1 MDDYIRVIDFS
12 AYSLGTENIAEADLE
27 ALTQELMHSFT
38 TSGFA
43 YLKNTGITQ
52 QEIQNPRLFVASEKW
67 SFDYAG
73 YSSLSNLIFN
83 AFFCRPSY
91 NQPPERVCTRQAK
104 VDEMFDVND
113 RFYDLPVEIKE
124 KYARAEDTSRER
136 HGWACIERESCRAG
150 HLFEHVR
157 AHQARRTCLQR
168 DLYRIHH
175 GVFRIAR
182 GTSPTARRIRP
193 DGRRLE
199 GDPIRG
205 RVGTEG
211 FPRTI
216 VDWNSLSGLSGVDRP
231 GDLKEYFGIKIP
243 ITDDE
248 SWPFEVPEFEE
259 TCLNFYAAC
268 KTLTFRMLELIARGL
283 GIEVAGFLDM
293 FKHMGTGPN
302 GTNLRSLRYPPVPDV
317 VKKNQ
322 LRCAEH
328 TDLGCITLLFQDKPG
343 LEVSTGEDFV
353 SAPPI
358 PGTVVVNI
366 GDMLQRWTADKLV
379 STIHRVMIPETAE
392 GRGEGRRSIAFFA
405 HADSDVQLK
414 CLDGS
419 DKYEPMIARDYVKQ
433 KLNTTYL

>member
-52 QEIQNPRLFVASEKW
+52 QE
-67 SFDYAG
+67 
-73 YSSLSNLIFN
+73 
-83 AFFCRPSY
+83 
-91 NQPPERVCTRQAK
+91 

-113 RFYDLPVEIKE
+113 RFYDLPAEIKE
-124 KYARAEDTSRER
+124 KYARAQDTSRER
-136 HGWACIERESCRAG
+136 HGWACIERE
-150 HLFEHVR
+150 
-157 AHQARRTCLQR
+157 
-168 DLYRIHH
+168 
-175 GVFRIAR
+175 
-182 GTSPTARRIRP
+182 
-193 DGRRLE
+193 
-199 GDPIRG
+199 
-205 RVGTEG
+205 
-211 FPRTI
+211 
-216 VDWNSLSGLSGVDRP
+216 SLSGLSGVDRP
-231 GDLKEYFGIKIP
+231 GDLKEYYGIKIP

-343 LEVSTGEDFV
+343 LEVSTGDDFV